1 MTLFQLVNDVV
12 PTLVNYVVSTLANDN
27 VPTLVNDVD
36 LLTLSLTL
44 VINIVVNSFQ

>member
-36 LLTLSLTL
+36 LLIDF
-44 VINIVVNSFQ
+44 VINSCH